1 MRRCADRGG
10 LLNEWDRL
18 PGESGI
24 WYGRFDLYRLLGTGR
39 SLDATY
45 RTLRQAQRP
54 AGGQA
59 QRPAGE
65 KAQRPAGE
73 PAEPGRAGASWWANA
88 EKWEWQRRA
97 EAWDVVERDL
107 LRAAEEERRRDARE
121 RRLYL
126 LGEVRESSWKAL
138 LAANLSELSEEE
150 ARGMLG
156 SLRLLFME
164 SLKGERLEM
173 GEPTE
178 IVAEGDVVSFRADE
192 LARAENELAEWRA
205 RRESNG

>member
-24 WYGRFDLYRLLGTGR
+24 WYNRFDLYRLLGTGR

-45 RTLRQAQRP
+45 RTAANL
-54 AGGQA
+54 
-59 QRPAGE
+59 E
-65 KAQRPAGE
+65 S
-73 PAEPGRAGASWWANA
+73 GRAGASWWSNA
-88 EKWEWQRRA
+88 ERWEWQRRA